1 MEVLAAI
8 AYPCIRTEPDYIGRK
23 TAAKA
28 KPGALER
35 YAQAC
40 WTLPCLEQ
48 GAGLPFRR

>member
-28 KPGALER
+28 NVPAGPDVDRRAAGRLALLMWR
-35 YAQAC
+35 D
-40 WTLPCLEQ
+40 
-48 GAGLPFRR
+48 